1 MQYDSLLG
9 PEGKVEF
16 LLGNEAVVRGLYEA
30 GVSVASTY
38 PGTPSSEIGDAL
50 YVISQRMGIKFEYAT
65 NEKVALE
72 ISSAASLG
80 GLRSIVFMK
89 HVGLNVAMDSFVSLA
104 SSGVK
109 GGMVVLSADDPSMH
123 SSQNE
128 QDNRFLGKFA
138 KTIVIEPSNPQE
150 LKDFVVKAFD
160 LSEEVGHPVL
170 VRSVT
175 RISHIRAP
183 VRYGKVREKND
194 WNYKKDTS
202 FVLMPENA
210 YAAQTS
216 ISKRL
221 ERVKSS
227 SLAGYFN
234 GMEGESPTLIITSG
248 SAYNYIEEALNI
260 LDVKARIMK
269 IGLSFPLG
277 TDELLDEIRKAERVI
292 FVEEGGP
299 FLEEQVL
306 TQCALRSINKSFYG
320 KSNGFVPTSYEMDVD
335 RVAGFLAEI
344 YGIPYSSREVISELP
359 SRAPVLCPGCPHRA
373 TYYIAKMAMK
383 QRGIRNPITPTDIG
397 CYTLGYYEPYQL
409 GDFCFSMGSSIG
421 SSSGFTMNTG
431 EKVVSFIGDST
442 FFHAGIPALIN
453 AYHNNHNFVVVIM
466 DNSTTAMTGG
476 QPTPETSPPFTRVDI
491 ESVVRGIGIKS
502 IFTMDPY
509 DLKNSLETFK
519 KALDSKELSVI
530 ISKRECALEADR
542 KRPPSEAKV
551 FQINQDKCNQCYN
564 CVRNFSCAAFYTD
577 EGKVYIDQELCD
589 GCSVCSEPLVCPFNA
604 IEVKD

>member
-16 LLGNEAVVRGLYEA
+16 LLGNEAVVRGMYEA
-30 GVSVASTY
+30 GVSVAATY
-38 PGTPSSEIGDAL
+38 PGTPSSEIGDVL
-50 YVISQRMGIKFEYAT
+50 YLISQRMGIKFEYAT

-80 GLRSIVFMK
+80 GLRSMVFMK

-104 SSGVK
+104 SAGAK

-138 KTIVIEPSNPQE
+138 KTIVIEPSSPQE
-150 LKDFVVKAFD
+150 LKDFVVMAFD
-160 LSEEVGHPVL
+160 LSEEIGHPVL
-170 VRSVT
+170 IRSVT

-183 VRYGKVREKND
+183 VRYGSVRG
-194 WNYKKDTS
+194 KKEWKYRKEAS

-216 ISKRL
+216 VSKRL
-221 ERVKSS
+221 ERVESS
-227 SLAGYFN
+227 GLARSFN
-234 GMEGESPTLIITSG
+234 RIEGDSSTLIITSG
-248 SAYNYIEEALNI
+248 SAYNYIGEALNI
-260 LDVKARIMK
+260 LDAKARIMK
-269 IGLSFPLG
+269 IGLSYPLA
-277 TDELLDEIRKAERVI
+277 TDELLDEIRRAEKVI

-299 FLEEQVL
+299 FIEEQVL
-306 TQCALRSINKSFYG
+306 TQCALRSINRSFYG
-320 KSNGFVPTSYEMDVD
+320 KSNGSVPTSYEMDVD

-344 YGIPYSSREVISELP
+344 YGIPHGPQEVISELP
-359 SRAPVLCPGCPHRA
+359 LRAPVLCPGCPHRA
-373 TYYIAKMAMK
+373 TYYVAKIAMK

-476 QPTPETSPPFTRVDI
+476 QPTPETGPPFRRVDI
-491 ESVVRGIGIKS
+491 ESVVRGIGIRN

-509 DLKNSLETFK
+509 DLKSSLETFK

-551 FQINQDKCNQCYN
+551 FQIDQDKCTQCYN

-577 EGKVYIDQELCD
+577 DGKVYIDPELCD

-604 IEVKD
+604 IEVKE